1 MLRMA
6 GQPRT
11 AQSGDIGASF
21 QPAGEGRGMSIIW
34 FESQEALDAQLP
46 MIKEFQNV
54 LAEKFQG
61 RAVTQKGVT
70 SPNLQF
76 GD

>member
-1 MLRMA
+1 MR
-6 GQPRT
+6 
-11 AQSGDIGASF
+11 SF
-21 QPAGEGRGMSIIW
+21 HIAPDRGMSIIW

-46 MIKEFQNV
+46 MIKEFQNI
-54 LAEKFQG
+54 LAEKFHD
-61 RAVTQKGVT
+61 RAETHKGLT